1 MILVDSNLLLYAFDA
16 GAKRHAESR
25 SWLEDV
31 LNGTQQ
37 VGFAWVALLAF
48 IRIGTNPRALG
59 QPLSLEEATSI
70 VSSLLERPNAILL
83 HPGERHWALLR
94 PLLIQA
100 QARGDLVAD
109 AHLAALA
116 IEHGATVCTM
126 DRDFA
131 RFPGL
136 RWRNPLEA

>member
-1 MILVDSNLLLYAFDA
+1 VILVDSNLLLYAFDA
-16 GAKRHAESR
+16 GAEHHVRAS

-31 LNGTQQ
+31 LNNSEQ

-59 QPLSLEEATSI
+59 RAFSVEEATTI
-70 VSSLLERPNAILL
+70 VSSLLGRRNAILL
-83 HPGERHWALLR
+83 HPGERHWILLR
-94 PLLIQA
+94 RLLADA
-100 QARGDLVAD
+100 QARGDLVTD

-116 IEHGATVCTM
+116 IEHGAVVCTT

-136 RWRNPLEA
+136 RWRNPLQS

>member
-16 GAKRHAESR
+16 GAKRHAEAR
-25 SWLEDV
+25 SWLEKV
-31 LNGTQQ
+31 LNSSPQ

-48 IRIGTNPRALG
+48 IRIGTNPSALAQG
-59 QPLSLEEATSI
+59 FSVEEATGI
-70 VSSLLERPNAILL
+70 VSSLLEWPTAILV
-83 HPGERHWALLR
+83 HPGEQHWTLLR
-94 PLLIQA
+94 RLLIDA
-100 QARGDLVAD
+100 QARRDLVTD

-116 IEHGATVCTM
+116 IEHGATLCTT

-136 RWRNPLEA
+136 RWQNPLEA

>member
-1 MILVDSNLLLYAFDA
+1 MILIDSNLLLYAFDA
-16 GAKRHAESR
+16 GSKRHAEAR

-31 LNGTQQ
+31 LNASEQ

-48 IRIGTNPRALG
+48 IRIGTNPSALG
-59 QPLSLEEATSI
+59 QALSVEEATGI
-70 VSSLLERPNAILL
+70 VSGLLEQPNAVLV
-83 HPGERHWALLR
+83 HPGEQHWTLLR
-94 PLLIQA
+94 RLLIEA
-100 QARGDLVAD
+100 QARRDLVTD

-116 IEHGATVCTM
+116 IEHGAMLCTT

-136 RWRNPLEA
+136 RWQNPLQP